1 MKITI
6 PNFNFK
12 KFHVHVIVFALQI
25 KRQDTVSEDIDEEIE
40 NYNYEN
46 PNDKENYCPKGDE
59 VCRVIFLG

>member
-12 KFHVHVIVFALQI
+12 KFHVQVIVFAFQI

-46 PNDKENYCPKGDE
+46 LNDKENYCPKGDE
-59 VCRVIFLG
+59 VC